1 MKNIIKE
8 LWNGEINPQDTLVD
22 NNPHYKKLQQLQSR
36 NKTELLECLSEEQKE
51 KLEKYCDTTLEMS
64 PYPNA
69 KPLHR
74 DSESPC
80 GWRAPR
86 LRIRQMNNATQ
97 PLDSKRIKGLLLSR
111 HTPEFP
117 AFLGFLICVRENAP
131 PSHSKRT
138 QAIPA
143 GVRGGCGTKYDF
155 NVLRLRIESIIG
167 SYTMDFTSIFEGRKS
182 SGRKAVRQTPCR
194 IHSGRQSRP
203 HFLAF

>member
-1 MKNIIKE
+1 MKNLIEE
-8 LWNGEINPQDTLVD
+8 LRNDERGPQDTLVD
-22 NNPHYKKLQQLQSR
+22 NNPHYKELQPLQFS
-36 NKTELLECLSEEQKE
+36 NETELLESLSEEQKE

-69 KPLHR
+69 KHLPR

-80 GWRAPR
+80 GWRALR

-97 PLDSKRIKGLLLSR
+97 SLDSKMIKGLLLSR

-117 AFLGFLICVRENAP
+117 AFLGFLICVRG
-131 PSHSKRT
+131 KLLR
-138 QAIPA
+138 AIQSRHRRFRRA
-143 GVRGGCGTKYDF
+143 CEGDAARSMISGRY
-155 NVLRLRIESIIG
+155 NLRIEAIIG
-167 SYTMDFTSIFEGRKS
+167 SYTMDFTSIFKGRFS